1 MIVAGILSNV
11 SSSSSSSLVIRYSVN
26 HVENIIHDWKQNSQ
40 QNYMQFNFDVVFK
53 KSLVGR
59 KDFFL
64 CNTLI
69 VKSDFVKNSFA
80 VSVQHIVLVY

>member
-1 MIVAGILSNV
+1 
-11 SSSSSSSLVIRYSVN
+11 
-26 HVENIIHDWKQNSQ
+26 
-40 QNYMQFNFDVVFK
+40 MQFNFDVVFK

-59 KDFFL
+59 KDFFMYR
-64 CNTLI
+64 NTLI

>member
-1 MIVAGILSNV
+1 
-11 SSSSSSSLVIRYSVN
+11 
-26 HVENIIHDWKQNSQ
+26 
-40 QNYMQFNFDVVFK
+40 MQFNFDVVFK

-69 VKSDFVKNSFA
+69 VKSDVVKNSFA

>member
-1 MIVAGILSNV
+1 
-11 SSSSSSSLVIRYSVN
+11 
-26 HVENIIHDWKQNSQ
+26 
-40 QNYMQFNFDVVFK
+40 MQFNFDVVFK

-64 CNTLI
+64 RNTLI

>member
-1 MIVAGILSNV
+1 MLFLKRVWLEG
-11 SSSSSSSLVIRYSVN
+11 
-26 HVENIIHDWKQNSQ
+26 KT
-40 QNYMQFNFDVVFK
+40 
-53 KSLVGR
+53 
-59 KDFFL
+59 FFL